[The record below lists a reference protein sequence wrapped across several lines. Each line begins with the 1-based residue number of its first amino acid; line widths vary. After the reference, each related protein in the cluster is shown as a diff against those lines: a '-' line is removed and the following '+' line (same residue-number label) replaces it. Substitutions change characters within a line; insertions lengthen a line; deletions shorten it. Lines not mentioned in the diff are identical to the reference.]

1 MNNDILD
8 SYEQEQRKF
17 NIYLASFLIPIVI
30 MMGIFVVRGIFP
42 FGDNAFLQCDLY
54 HQYFPFL
61 RLLRNIVKEG
71 GSIIYSWR
79 VGVGTNFFAFFVY
92 YLATPTNWLSLI
104 VNDNFLIEF
113 ITYIIILKTG
123 FAGLSFSYY
132 IREKYDNNSRVAV
145 LFSICYAMSAF
156 FAAYDWNVMWLDCLI
171 MLPLIM
177 LGLDRLVYKGR
188 MSLYIIALGYC
199 IFTNYYLSIM
209 ICISLVLYFLV
220 LLVSAGGGLM
230 GRLKACLRFA
240 GASFVAGGI
249 ASVMLLPEVNSM
261 MYSEFTG
268 GHLPSVWE
276 QYYDFFSCY
285 TRSMMNVQVEIGLDH
300 WPNIYCGV
308 AMLILLALYLFTG
321 SISLKERIP
330 KAILLGVFMFAFC
343 FNIPNFIWHGMNYP
357 NSLPARQSFIY
368 IFIVL
373 TMGYEAFL
381 HLKQTHWVWVFISGA
396 IGIGTVACAYF
407 FVISE
412 AYSMW
417 TFGCSAGFVIVYF
430 GLICL
435 VKRVDSETLP
445 AFYWLA
451 LLLVVAEVT
460 TNMLYTGVST
470 VSRSAYVN
478 EMEKYKILSNYAQAR
493 DKSFY
498 RIEKSTKNTQNDSM
512 LSDYT
517 SASLFSSVS
526 NSLVK
531 KFYERYGMRCTK
543 VYYSYEGATPLTSSL
558 LSVKYTMD
566 NRDRGDDPLYELKL
580 KHDNLFL
587 YKNYYCLPLGFMV
600 PPYEGGVKA
609 APRDVVQR
617 AANKNASGDVFS
629 QQNYLAQD
637 LGAKGDI
644 FKRINNVSSA
654 GSTVIDVPEEGRVYA
669 YVTNSGISSLT
680 ATCNGKKTVFP
691 GYTDMYIMDLG
702 YHKAGDIIT
711 ISTDE
716 ISYTL
721 NTTTVMFNEEVFNE
735 MYQSL
740 KLNPFNIQQFSD
752 TFISGT
758 VTADGTKELFL
769 SIPYDLN
776 WVITVDGLETDFK
789 PYDSA
794 FISVPLNEG
803 THYIELSY
811 RNKYLDIGAIMTVVF
826 VGIWVVIYYYEKRKF
841 YEEDEEEYID

>member
-8 SYEQEQRKF
+8 SYEQDQRKF

-30 MMGIFVVRGIFP
+30 MLGVYVVRGIFP

-61 RLLRNIVKEG
+61 RLLRNIIKEG
-71 GSIIYSWR
+71 GSLLYSWR

-92 YLATPTNWLSLI
+92 YLATPTNWISLI
-104 VNDNFLIEF
+104 VNDSFLIEF

-123 FAGLSFSYY
+123 FAGLTFSYY
-132 IREKYDNNSRVAV
+132 IREKYDNTSRVAV
-145 LFSICYAMSAF
+145 LFSLCYSMSAF
-156 FAAYDWNVMWLDCLI
+156 FAAYNWNVMWLDCLI

-177 LGLDRLVYKGR
+177 LGLERLVYKGR
-188 MSLYIIALGYC
+188 MALYIIALGYC

-220 LLVSAGGGLM
+220 LLVSAGGGII
-230 GRLKACLRFA
+230 GRLKAIVRFA
-240 GASFVAGGI
+240 AGSLVAGGM

-268 GHLPSVWE
+268 GSLPSVLE

-285 TRSMMNVQVEIGLDH
+285 ARSMMNVQVEIGLDH

-308 AMLILLALYLFTG
+308 AMLFLLALYLFTG

-330 KAILLGVFMFAFC
+330 KAVLLGVFMFGFC

-373 TMGYEAFL
+373 TMGYEAFM
-381 HLKQTHWVWVFISGA
+381 HIKQTRWVWVIISGVL
-396 IGIGTVACAYF
+396 GIGTVAAAYF
-407 FVISE
+407 FVLSE
-412 AYSMW
+412 AFSMW

-430 GLICL
+430 ALLCL
-435 VKRVDSETLP
+435 VKKVDSEVVP
-445 AFYWLA
+445 AFYWLS
-451 LLLVVAEVT
+451 LLLVISELT
-460 TNMLYTGVST
+460 TNMMYTGVST

-478 EMEKYKILSNYAQAR
+478 DMEKYKILSNYAQSR

-498 RIEKSTKNTQNDSM
+498 RIEKSIKNTQNDSM
-512 LSDYT
+512 LSDYN

-558 LSVKYTMD
+558 LSVKYIMD
-566 NRDRGDDPLYELKL
+566 TRDRSGDPLYELKL
-580 KHDNLFL
+580 KHDTLFL
-587 YKNYYCLPLGFMV
+587 YKYYYCLPLGFMV
-600 PPYEGGVKA
+600 PPYEGSVNA
-609 APRDVVQR
+609 APRDVVNR
-617 AANKNASGDVFS
+617 SANKNLSGDVFS
-629 QQNYLAQD
+629 RQNSLAYD
-637 LGAKGDI
+637 LGAKGDV
-644 FKRINNVSSA
+644 FKQFSNVSSS
-654 GSTVIDVPEEGRVYA
+654 GSTVIDVPENGRVYA
-669 YVTNSGISSLT
+669 FVSNSGISTLT
-680 ATCNGKKTVFP
+680 ATCNGAKNTFS
-691 GYTDMYIMDLG
+691 GYSDQYILDLG

-711 ISTDE
+711 LSTEE

-721 NTTTVMFNEEVFNE
+721 NTTTVMFDEEIFNE
-735 MYQSL
+735 MYQNL
-740 KLNPFNIQQFSD
+740 KLNQFYPQEVKD

-758 VTADGTKELFL
+758 VTSDGNKELFL

-776 WVITVDGLETDFK
+776 WIVTVDGIESDFK
-789 PYDSA
+789 PYDCA
-794 FISVPLNEG
+794 FISIPLGEG
-803 THYIELSY
+803 THYVELSY
-811 RNKYLDIGAIMTVVF
+811 RNKYLDIGAIMTLVF
-826 VGIWVVIYYYEKRKF
+826 VGIWVAIFYYEKRKF
-841 YEEDEEEYID
+841 YDEDEED